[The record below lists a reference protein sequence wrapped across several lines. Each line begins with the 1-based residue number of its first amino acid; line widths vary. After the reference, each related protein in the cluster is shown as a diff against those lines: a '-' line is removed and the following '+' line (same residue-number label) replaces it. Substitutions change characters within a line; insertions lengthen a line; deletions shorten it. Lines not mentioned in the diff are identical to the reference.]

1 MNLINEINNAKPE
14 DMNDI
19 LLTVRRRYLE
29 LFPGWDLM
37 LISLEKNADKNAQL
51 DQIIKLLQQMKEPQK
66 LLLNLQM
73 LKNV

>member
-51 DQIIKLLQQMKEPQK
+51 DQIIKLLQQMKEA
-66 LLLNLQM
+66 
-73 LKNV
+73 